1 MAASFTIASV
11 SDREVLALARDR
23 ADADGQ
29 FSTADLAA
37 AFDLTV
43 KHPLSNVGVR
53 LGYLRRIGMLE
64 RDPENGRWYLTVI
77 GEKFA
82 RGGLTAVQRR
92 ALESLR
98 DEGAA
103 WAATESLSGL
113 LRAAGD
119 TQATM
124 MRRQWQHGWAQR
136 NSR

>member
-1 MAASFTIASV
+1 MPGAFTIASV
-11 SDREVLALARDR
+11 SDREVLALARDH

-37 AFDLTV
+37 AFDLNV

-64 RDPENGRWYLTVI
+64 RDSDSGRWYLTII
-77 GEKFA
+77 GEHFA
-82 RGGLTAVQRR
+82 KGQLTAAQRR

-98 DEGAA
+98 DGGAA
-103 WAATESLSGL
+103 WAATESLSSL
-113 LRAAGD
+113 LREAGD
-119 TQATM
+119 AQATM

-136 NSR
+136 NHR